1 MSLVIDES
9 WYQRPANIRTNE
21 SAGGVVFRRAAHQAY
36 IALVLEGH
44 KHHAYI
50 LPKGRL
56 EPGETIEAAA
66 RREIAEEAGFTQLK
80 LCCKLGV
87 RERLNLHKKAW
98 KTIHYF
104 LFETP
109 QLEGKPTDTEH
120 DYHADW
126 FAISDLP
133 TLFWPEQQEMLT
145 LAVDWLQNHADLR

>member
-1 MSLVIDES
+1 MIDES
-9 WYQRPANIRTNE
+9 WYQRPTNIQTNE
-21 SAGGVVFRRAAHQAY
+21 SAGGVVFRRATRQAY
-36 IALVLEGH
+36 IALVLEGR
-44 KHHAYI
+44 KHRAYI

-56 EPGETIEAAA
+56 EPGETIEATA
-66 RREIAEEAGFTQLK
+66 RREISEEAGFTKLK

-109 QLEGKPTDTEH
+109 QLASKPTDTQH
-120 DYHADW
+120 DYHVDW

-133 TLFWPEQQEMLT
+133 VLFWPEQQEMLT